1 MKRFICV
8 LIICLM
14 VVPAA
19 FATDFEN
26 FNIHA
31 ELFGAHE
38 VKESE
43 GDVRDDYIRFI
54 QDGCTITFKIA
65 DGRIAFAMITG
76 DGDAFLA
83 YSLATMAEFD
93 AESQSIAHNGGQL
106 LLYYLMSKSEDEGKH
121 TGATTSGAYFQVEK
135 ENGKYN
141 FLIGN

>member
-8 LIICLM
+8 LIVCLM
-14 VVPAA
+14 VAPAA

-54 QDGCTITFKIA
+54 QDGCTITFRID
-65 DGRIAFAMITG
+65 DGKIAFAMITG

-83 YSLATMAEFD
+83 YSLATLAEFD
-93 AESQSIAHNGGQL
+93 ADSKNIAHNGGQL

-121 TGATTSGAYFQVEK
+121 MGATASGVYFQVEK
-135 ENGKYN
+135 EKGKYN
-141 FLIGN
+141 FLIGD